1 MLSSAALIQFKAKF
15 LLFWEPLGM
24 NANKKSTTAI
34 SEKET
39 GNSLHRQWQI
49 LSRLST
55 GRWIGT
61 RQLQEQLQREGIDIS
76 IRTIQRD
83 LNQLAERF
91 PIESNKETP
100 QGWRWQSDAPIQSL
114 PHMNS
119 TQAMTFMMVEEHL
132 KHLLPPSLLGEM
144 RPWFDLAR
152 RSLSSEHNN
161 VRQWVNRVRIVPATQ
176 PLIPPAVDAA
186 AQQSIYEAL
195 LQDRQLRVS
204 YRARTHQG
212 EDKVYTLNPL
222 ALVQRGPIIYLICT
236 RNDKSDIRQFAL
248 HRFSHATVLET
259 RSMHPVNF
267 NIDEYLKTGALG
279 FKQQDHDVEPIKVEL
294 LFEDYAGQSFFES
307 RLSDDQ
313 TIEKLPTGE
322 IRVTATIP
330 LTAQLVWWLRA
341 YGKALHDIKPQTLAN
356 EVKQANIGSAS

>member
-1 MLSSAALIQFKAKF
+1 MSL
-15 LLFWEPLGM
+15 
-24 NANKKSTTAI
+24 NKKPANTA
-34 SEKET
+34 EKET
-39 GNSLHRQWQI
+39 SNSLHRQWQI

-55 GRWIGT
+55 GRWVGT

-91 PIESNKETP
+91 PIESNRETP
-100 QGWRWQSDAPIQSL
+100 QGWRWQADAPIQSL

-176 PLIPPAVDAA
+176 PLIPPSVDPA

-204 YRARTHQG
+204 YKARAHHG

-248 HRFSHATVLET
+248 HRFSYATVLES

-267 NIDEYLKTGALG
+267 NIDDYLSTGALG
-279 FKQQDHDVEPIKVEL
+279 FKHQSHDVEPIHIDLIFDE
-294 LFEDYAGQSFFES
+294 YAGQSFFES
-307 RLSDDQ
+307 ALSQDQ
-313 TIEKLPTGE
+313 SIEKLDNGK
-322 IRVTATIP
+322 IRVTATVP
-330 LTAQLVWWLRA
+330 FTAQLVWWLRA
-341 YGKALHDIKPQTLAN
+341 YGKALHQIKPDVLAD
-356 EVKQANIGSAS
+356 EVRQVNA